1 MHEAIQVW
9 YMQASVIVLKYL
21 SMHNINCGQYCLAT
35 MWYSLGYHAIIY
47 SRVFNFHTS
56 KRASLHIPID
66 IRVDSTRMPI

>member
-9 YMQASVIVLKYL
+9 YMQASVIVLKHL

-47 SRVFNFHTS
+47 SRVYNFHTP
-56 KRASLHIPID
+56 RASLHIPID